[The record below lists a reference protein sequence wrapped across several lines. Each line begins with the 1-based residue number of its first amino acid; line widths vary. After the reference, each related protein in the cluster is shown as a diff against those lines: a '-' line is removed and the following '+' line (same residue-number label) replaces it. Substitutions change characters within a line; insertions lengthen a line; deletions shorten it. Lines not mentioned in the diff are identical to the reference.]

1 MNKFIRIANKNKLLS
16 VVAMIALVASLIIT
30 QTACS
35 SEVKPVS
42 KDNYYLDTTCNIS
55 VYAAD
60 EVGTAHADSDESTLN
75 EEVANAAIDK
85 AYELCAELDKTL
97 SKTVEVS
104 DISKINNANGEWVAV
119 SDYTVELL
127 QKGIEYSKLSDGQ
140 FDITVGGI
148 TGQWD
153 FHATDPTLPDKDKL
167 ADAAKHVDYSAVQ
180 IDGNMVCLTDS
191 KAQIDLGGIA
201 KGYIGDKIVEVL
213 EENGVTS
220 AIVNLG
226 GNIICIG
233 AKPDSEG
240 FTIGV
245 EAPFS
250 DRTEIVGSTQVSD
263 KTLVTSGVYERMF
276 EIDGKIYHHILDTK
290 TGWPVDSDLNS
301 ITLVADKGHSVDCDA
316 MSTICL
322 IKGYKE
328 AKKFI
333 ESQDGI
339 EAVFILKDGTVKT
352 TKGLQFDKK

>member
-1 MNKFIRIANKNKLLS
+1 MNKIIRIAT
-16 VVAMIALVASLIIT
+16 ITTLVASLIIT

-42 KDNYYLDTTCNIS
+42 KDNYFLDTACNIS
-55 VYAAD
+55 VY
-60 EVGTAHADSDESTLN
+60 EGEN
-75 EEVANAAIDK
+75 PEKAIDA
-85 AYELCAELDKTL
+85 AYNLCAELDKTL
-97 SKTVEVS
+97 SKTVAVS
-104 DISKINNANGEWVAV
+104 DISKINNSNGDWVAV
-119 SDYTVELL
+119 SDYTIELL
-127 QKGIEYSKLSDGQ
+127 EKGIEYSELSDGQ

-153 FHATDPTLPDKDKL
+153 FHAVDPVLPNEDEL
-167 ADAAKHVDYSAVQ
+167 ANAARHINYSSVQ
-180 IDGNMVCLTDS
+180 IDGNMVCLTDP

-201 KGYIGDKIVEVL
+201 KGYIGDKMVEVL

-220 AIVNLG
+220 GIVNLG

-233 AKPDSEG
+233 AKPNSEG

-250 DRTEIVGSTQVSD
+250 DRTEIVGSTEVAD

-301 ITLVADKGHSVDCDA
+301 ITLVADKGHSADCDA

-322 IKGYKE
+322 IKGYAE
-328 AKKFI
+328 AKKYI

-339 EAVFILKDGTVKT
+339 EAVFILKDGSVKT
-352 TKGLQFDKK
+352 TDGMQFKKA